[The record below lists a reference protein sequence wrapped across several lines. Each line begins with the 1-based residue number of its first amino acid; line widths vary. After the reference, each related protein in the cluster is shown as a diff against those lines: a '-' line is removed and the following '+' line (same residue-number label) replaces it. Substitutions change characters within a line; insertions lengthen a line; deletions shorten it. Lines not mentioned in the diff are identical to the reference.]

1 MRMRDQVVDEDLRGA
16 GVGGEFGGA
25 VAVTVAG
32 TPLLV
37 GAMGTADERTGA
49 GCVAESCFHACSVGK
64 QFVAAS
70 ALLLVEA
77 GQLDLHAP
85 IGRYLPE
92 RRGYP
97 ADWRGLT
104 THHLLTHTAGLG
116 HWREVAGF
124 DPLEPPS
131 PDEILARRAT
141 RPLLYRPGAQF
152 GYSGVGYLLAA
163 RVVEHIAQQDY
174 QAFTT
179 ERIFAPLGM
188 RGTRTGPA
196 SPGPAA
202 VGHLEGRPVESDGL
216 AEIPG
221 TGDLWTTVGDLSRYA
236 RAFAH
241 DELLGASSREL
252 MCTPHAPRSAADG
265 DFGETTG
272 YGYGYFVG
280 TLDGRRIHY
289 HPGDITG
296 YRSMYVSVPSLDA
309 SIVVLGNR
317 EEIDAPALA
326 ARLWQTVLAPATA
339 HAPRPGRWELWRED
353 DNGNSYLVSVHEDA
367 AAARTRLAAFESG
380 VVHKQRYWV
389 NGG

>member
-1 MRMRDQVVDEDLRGA
+1 MRMWDQSVDEDLRGS
-16 GVGGEFGGA
+16 GFGGA
-25 VAVTVAG
+25 AAVTVAG
-32 TPLLV
+32 APLLA
-37 GAMGTADERTGA
+37 GAMGPADERTGA
-49 GCVAESCFHACSVGK
+49 QCVVDSCFRACSVGK

-77 GQLDLHAP
+77 GELDLHAP

-92 RRGYP
+92 GGGYP
-97 ADWRGLT
+97 AEWRGLT
-104 THHLLTHTAGLG
+104 THHLLTHTAGFG
-116 HWREVAGF
+116 HWREVPGF
-124 DPLEPPS
+124 DPLHPFP

-141 RPLLYRPGAQF
+141 RPMLHRPGTRF
-152 GYSGVGYLLAA
+152 GYSGVGYLLAS
-163 RVVEHIAQQDY
+163 RVVEHIAQQSY
-174 QAFTT
+174 RAFTT

-188 RGTRTGPA
+188 HGTRTGA
-196 SPGPAA
+196 DSPGPAA
-202 VGHLEGRPVESDGL
+202 VGHVEGRPVDDDGV

-221 TGDLWTTVGDLSRYA
+221 TGDLWTTVGDLARYA
-236 RAFAH
+236 HAFAH

-252 MCTPHAPRSAADG
+252 MCTPHLARSAADG

-296 YRSMYVSVPSLDA
+296 YRAMYVSIPSLDA
-309 SIVVLGNR
+309 SIAVLGNR
-317 EEIDAPALA
+317 EEIDAPAVA
-326 ARLWQTVLAPATA
+326 DRLRQTVLAPATA
-339 HAPRPGRWELWRED
+339 GSPRPGRWELWRED
-353 DNGNSYLVSVHEDA
+353 DNGNRYLVSVHEDA
-367 AAARTRLAAFESG
+367 AAAHARLAAFESG